1 MNFQSCF
8 SQFSTITSADSL
20 YMKQIAARRQIYKSY
35 QLIRRWFT
43 PITVVSFQIIL
54 ILNIILVLIIDTL
67 ERNNQRILIMAKT
80 QFAFL
85 QHFKETFIPVIGTF
99 DTFNL
104 NTMNTKWSGIIQTFG
119 KHRSQSDNSIVAAKK
134 HPAICS
140 TRNRHSVILTFHSLK
155 DVEVYYLPLFHER
168 QTFIRTDPQIAIN
181 TFYKSINSIRRQSVL
196 ISITLKLLCQEII
209 IIESSS
215 IRSNPDMTGILKSHT
230 VDKQINVF
238 SGYCSG

>member
-20 YMKQIAARRQIYKSY
+20 YMKHIAARRQIYKSC

-54 ILNIILVLIIDTL
+54 ILNIILILIIDTL

-134 HPAICS
+134 HPAI
-140 TRNRHSVILTFHSLK
+140 
-155 DVEVYYLPLFHER
+155 
-168 QTFIRTDPQIAIN
+168 
-181 TFYKSINSIRRQSVL
+181 
-196 ISITLKLLCQEII
+196 
-209 IIESSS
+209 
-215 IRSNPDMTGILKSHT
+215 
-230 VDKQINVF
+230 
-238 SGYCSG
+238 